1 MSTFYLKLTDAR
13 FALGRVS
20 FLTAKSTH
28 FFNGSSASLGLL
40 SHAIRV
46 VAFADMVLGRTFF
59 PPMVIVARADAP
71 WRHPQVRGRP
81 LREKKCTTPAWQ
93 KSYTHV

>member
-46 VAFADMVLGRTFF
+46 VGFARVGYCRKRF
-59 PPMVIVARADAP
+59 ARVGGF
-71 WRHPQVRGRP
+71 RCFGHGYIR
-81 LREKKCTTPAWQ
+81 KCTPRTSKKKNIP
-93 KSYTHV
+93 H